1 MYGLAK
7 RTATLTIDRLSL
19 AFERLLV
26 EPYGRDAMSQRKPPP
41 APKKR
46 VWRIT
51 EAAPLGEFVDP
62 LASPAPRTDLPE
74 ISSSGGWIVSSFELL
89 HGADVSED
97 PQTVP
102 GDLFD
107 ELFPPTKPP
116 KLN

>member
-1 MYGLAK
+1 
-7 RTATLTIDRLSL
+7 
-19 AFERLLV
+19 
-26 EPYGRDAMSQRKPPP
+26 MSQRTPPP
-41 APKKR
+41 AAKKL

-62 LASPAPRTDLPE
+62 RASPAPRADLPE
-74 ISSSGGWIVSSFELL
+74 ASSSGGWIVSSFELL

-107 ELFPPTKPP
+107 ELFPPAKPP
-116 KLN
+116 ATN

>member
-1 MYGLAK
+1 
-7 RTATLTIDRLSL
+7 
-19 AFERLLV
+19 
-26 EPYGRDAMSQRKPPP
+26 MSQRKPPP
-41 APKKR
+41 AARKL

-51 EAAPLGEFVDP
+51 DSAPLGEFVDP
-62 LASPAPRTDLPE
+62 LAPPSVRTELPE
-74 ISSSGGWIVSSFELL
+74 ASSSGGWIVSSFELL

-116 KLN
+116 KMN